1 MQTISEIY
9 NRNGRHRHRTIR
21 QNRPPARQHRR
32 AGGTMVIRL
41 NSYTRLQVSL
51 EQVNLI
57 SKTIQLDDD
66 DPRIAALAAKVRD
79 VRDYQFYALEE
90 I

>member
-1 MQTISEIY
+1 
-9 NRNGRHRHRTIR
+9 
-21 QNRPPARQHRR
+21 
-32 AGGTMVIRL
+32 MVIRL

-66 DPRIAALAAKVRD
+66 NPRIAALAAKVRD
-79 VRDYQFYALEE
+79 VRDYLTRILVPVVAALPEGTAGV
-90 I
+90 

>member
-1 MQTISEIY
+1 
-9 NRNGRHRHRTIR
+9 
-21 QNRPPARQHRR
+21 
-32 AGGTMVIRL
+32 MVIRL